1 MLGVWVYP
9 MTAPKLT
16 TARILALLF
25 VIAALIGAG
34 ALWNRQRRSTQF
46 VSPRIGPL
54 VEAVY
59 GLGTVVAPWTYQ
71 VRTAVNQSVRE
82 IFVKEGEQV
91 GKGAPLIQL
100 SDSGTAR
107 APFAGTVTA
116 IPLKKGEILFPS
128 TTALTLISIAD
139 LYIEISLE
147 QQIVMRVRSGQPA
160 VVSFES
166 IRGERIRG
174 EVESIFPRET
184 QFIVKVV
191 LDELPR
197 GVLPGM
203 TADVAIEIGRKGDA
217 LAIPLKA
224 ISSGRVTLRR
234 LGKTVKDAVQIGI
247 VDDQWAEVTSGNIQP
262 TDEILVRAQ

>member
-1 MLGVWVYP
+1 

-16 TARILALLF
+16 TARILTLLL
-25 VIAALIGAG
+25 VVAALIGAV
-34 ALWNRQRRSTQF
+34 ALWSRRTRSTQF

-71 VRTAVNQSVRE
+71 LRTAVNQSISE
-82 IFVKEGEQV
+82 IFVKEGDQV
-91 GKGAPLIQL
+91 KKGAPLVQL

-116 IPLKKGEILFPS
+116 IPLKRGEILFPS
-128 TTALTLISIAD
+128 TPALTLISIAD

-147 QQIVMRVRSGQPA
+147 QQIVMRVQSGQPA

-166 IRGERIRG
+166 IRGERFLG
-174 EVESIFPRET
+174 KVESIFPRDT
-184 QFIVKVV
+184 QFIVKVA
-191 LDELPR
+191 LEQFPR

-203 TADVAIEIGRKGDA
+203 TADVAIEIGRKESA
-217 LAIPLKA
+217 LAIPLRA

-234 LGKTVKDAVQIGI
+234 LGKTIKDSVKVGI
-247 VDDQWAEVTSGNIQP
+247 VDDQWAEIISGNLQP